1 MKLVTAVVPPHRVGA
16 LRQALTTFGVAGMTL
31 SQVTGYGMEIWT
43 TRKHRGRVYYDESVS
58 NVRLEIVVT
67 DIDAADVVNV
77 ILRACGS
84 TSSGAGKV
92 WTVPV
97 DALARVRTAER
108 GIDAL

>member
-1 MKLVTAVVPPHRVGA
+1 MKLVTAVVPPHRVDR
-16 LRQALTTFGVAGMTL
+16 LREALTAFGVSGMTI
-31 SQVTGYGMEIWT
+31 SHVTGYGMEIWK
-43 TRKHRGRVYYDESVS
+43 TRKLRGQVYYDESVS
-58 NVRLEIVVT
+58 SVRLEMVVT
-67 DIDAADVVNV
+67 DLDADDVVNV

-97 DALARVRTAER
+97 DTLTRVRTAER